1 VPVTRGDQAKT
12 PLKNIA
18 MTNYIKQIWYELRHQ
33 PMVTVTS
40 ILGTAFAIFLVM
52 AVFMTSSIDTVEVSP
67 ESNRSRILTGKNI
80 DLEYPQG
87 SSSGSMS
94 NSSAKKLYSDLKGIE
109 KIAFSSGWDE
119 NEDVSVKDG
128 DCISLLVKNVDNVYW
143 DIFDYKFLSGKPFD
157 KATSDAGLK
166 KAIITKSVS
175 KRFFGDADATGQ
187 EIKISHVPYI
197 VQGVVEDTSPLMP
210 ETFAKVFTPY
220 QPEAEGDL
228 WMNGYGGDTKVYLLM
243 KEGTEYEDIRSQ
255 VINRYNTLNA
265 SLAKED
271 SKLIYHQAPYT
282 AEAVNLDFGS
292 NTDPDVET
300 PRNIRYAVYFILL
313 LLPAINLSS
322 MTRSRL
328 RRRVSEIGVRRAF
341 GATKSGIM
349 GRFLGENLVLT
360 LAGGII
366 GLILCVIFL
375 ALFSNLFISYG
386 GQWGSADSHGST
398 PTFSMLLNFKTFGI
412 ALVFCLILNLL
423 STGLPAWRASRVN
436 PAEAISGKND

>member
-1 VPVTRGDQAKT
+1 
-12 PLKNIA
+12 

-80 DLEYPQG
+80 NLEYPQG

-143 DIFDYKFLSGKPFD
+143 EIFDYKFLSGKPFD

-187 EIKISHVPYI
+187 EDRKS
-197 VQGVVEDTSPLMP
+197 VV
-210 ETFAKVFTPY
+210 
-220 QPEAEGDL
+220 
-228 WMNGYGGDTKVYLLM
+228 
-243 KEGTEYEDIRSQ
+243 
-255 VINRYNTLNA
+255 
-265 SLAKED
+265 
-271 SKLIYHQAPYT
+271 
-282 AEAVNLDFGS
+282 
-292 NTDPDVET
+292 
-300 PRNIRYAVYFILL
+300 
-313 LLPAINLSS
+313 
-322 MTRSRL
+322 
-328 RRRVSEIGVRRAF
+328 
-341 GATKSGIM
+341 
-349 GRFLGENLVLT
+349 
-360 LAGGII
+360 
-366 GLILCVIFL
+366 
-375 ALFSNLFISYG
+375 
-386 GQWGSADSHGST
+386 
-398 PTFSMLLNFKTFGI
+398 
-412 ALVFCLILNLL
+412 
-423 STGLPAWRASRVN
+423 
-436 PAEAISGKND
+436 